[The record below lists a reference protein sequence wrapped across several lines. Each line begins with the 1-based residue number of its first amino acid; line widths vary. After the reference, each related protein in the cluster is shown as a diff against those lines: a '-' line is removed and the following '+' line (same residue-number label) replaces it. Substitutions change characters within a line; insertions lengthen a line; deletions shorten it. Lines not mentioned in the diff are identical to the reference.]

1 MWHEVAGFPKG
12 CRRVSGGFLQV
23 FLGFRRVSQGFPQG
37 FLHFVR
43 GFQSFCGFPW
53 FLHGFLGYRR
63 VSQVSCRF
71 FNLRKVF
78 QGFCGFPSVSCRFV
92 WEVGRVFLFFPEIL
106 KPQASKSWRRR
117 KIITVIAQ
125 CCAKSYIFA
134 GTVSG
139 AINGGNFA
147 TVLRGAST
155 VIQISVAN
163 LDLNSTS

>member
-1 MWHEVAGFPKG
+1 MVFAWVSAGLPQGFAGFVQVFQFAEGFP
-12 CRRVSGGFLQV
+12 RFLRVSFGFLQIC
-23 FLGFRRVSQGFPQG
+23 LGGWPGF
-37 FLHFVR
+37 
-43 GFQSFCGFPW
+43 S
-53 FLHGFLGYRR
+53 
-63 VSQVSCRF
+63 
-71 FNLRKVF
+71 
-78 QGFCGFPSVSCRFV
+78 
-92 WEVGRVFLFFPEIL
+92 FFPEIL

-147 TVLRGAST
+147 TLLRGAST

>member
-1 MWHEVAGFPKG
+1 MGF
-12 CRRVSGGFLQV
+12 CRVSA
-23 FLGFRRVSQGFPQG
+23 GFRRFHAGFSIRGRFSKVFAG
-37 FLHFVR
+37 FLR
-43 GFQSFCGFPW
+43 FPADL
-53 FLHGFLGYRR
+53 FGRLA
-63 VSQVSCRF
+63 RF
-71 FNLRKVF
+71 
-78 QGFCGFPSVSCRFV
+78 
-92 WEVGRVFLFFPEIL
+92 FFPEIL

-117 KIITVIAQ
+117 KVITVIVQ

-155 VIQISVAN
+155 VIRISVAN